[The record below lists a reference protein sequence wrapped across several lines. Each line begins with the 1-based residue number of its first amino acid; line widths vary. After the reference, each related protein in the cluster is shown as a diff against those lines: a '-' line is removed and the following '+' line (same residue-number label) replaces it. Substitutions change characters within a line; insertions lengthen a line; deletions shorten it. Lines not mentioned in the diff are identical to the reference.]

1 MIEGEKLGTFW
12 GYTFGGIWQE
22 DEVNA
27 PFVDANGQTN
37 GKTNGEVYK
46 VVAGNSKYVDTNK
59 DGVLNDADQGIMA
72 VVNRHL
78 TGVGTIASIT
88 RILISHS
95 LW

>member
-37 GKTNGEVYK
+37 GKQTVK
-46 VVAGNSKYVDTNK
+46 
-59 DGVLNDADQGIMA
+59 
-72 VVNRHL
+72 
-78 TGVGTIASIT
+78 SIK
-88 RILISHS
+88 S
-95 LW
+95 